1 MDEVV
6 VVGYGTQKKVNLT
19 GSVASITP
27 ETIENR
33 PITQTSQALAGLTSG
48 VTVSQSSGRP
58 GGDQASIRIRGVGT
72 FSGAGSDPLVLID
85 GLSASINDVD
95 PNNIA
100 NISILKDAAA
110 FRLNISAMIKASL

>member
-58 GGDQASIRIRGVGT
+58 EGT
-72 FSGAGSDPLVLID
+72 KPQ
-85 GLSASINDVD
+85 
-95 PNNIA
+95 
-100 NISILKDAAA
+100 
-110 FRLNISAMIKASL
+110 

>member
-72 FSGAGSDPLVLID
+72 FSGAGSDPLVLILI
-85 GLSASINDVD
+85 GHI
-95 PNNIA
+95 I
-100 NISILKDAAA
+100 
-110 FRLNISAMIKASL
+110 